1 MKWLLCERNR
11 GLRGEY
17 VLKWLMWGTQMSM
30 LQAWLRFDWTRCL
43 SATMQESRWGGYL
56 SQDERK
62 QTEKGNHVQGF
73 TRGMY

>member
-1 MKWLLCERNR
+1 MAVMREES
-11 GLRGEY
+11 GSEGEY

-43 SATMQESRWGGYL
+43 SARCKSLAGVGYL

-62 QTEKGNHVQGF
+62 QTE
-73 TRGMY
+73 R